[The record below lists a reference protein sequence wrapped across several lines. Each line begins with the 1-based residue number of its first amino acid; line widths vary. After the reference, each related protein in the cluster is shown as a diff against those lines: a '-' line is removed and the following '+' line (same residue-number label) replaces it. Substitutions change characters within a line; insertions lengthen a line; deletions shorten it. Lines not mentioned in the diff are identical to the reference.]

1 MNKYESLKKQYSERI
16 SLNQL
21 YQICHISKCSA
32 RYLVQNGI
40 IPCVENRSNKT
51 WRYTIALDDVIT
63 YLRRREQLGSMIPR
77 GAATSKKKRKKK
89 KLPAIYTGN
98 KEDVEAYFQNI
109 FAYCP
114 DAMTTAEISKATGLH
129 NATIRKMIKTGK
141 LKAVSQHKKY
151 FIPKQYF
158 LDFVATQEFFQC
170 KSNSKV
176 FQDLI
181 ARYSPWAEKRKR

>member
-1 MNKYESLKKQYSERI
+1 MKKYESLKKQYPERV

-21 YQICHISKCSA
+21 YQICHISKRSA
-32 RYLVQNGI
+32 RYLVQNNI
-40 IPCVENRSNKT
+40 IPCVENSDNKT

-89 KLPAIYTGN
+89 KLPAIHTAN
-98 KEDVEAYFQNI
+98 KEDVASYFQVV
-109 FAYCP
+109 FAQCP
-114 DAMTTAEISKATGLH
+114 DALTTEEISMATGLH
-129 NATIRKMIKTGK
+129 NATVRKMITTGK

-158 LDFVATQEFFQC
+158 LDFVSAPEFFQS
-170 KSNSKV
+170 KSKSKV

-181 ARYSPWAEKRKR
+181 TNYTRWAKKRTR